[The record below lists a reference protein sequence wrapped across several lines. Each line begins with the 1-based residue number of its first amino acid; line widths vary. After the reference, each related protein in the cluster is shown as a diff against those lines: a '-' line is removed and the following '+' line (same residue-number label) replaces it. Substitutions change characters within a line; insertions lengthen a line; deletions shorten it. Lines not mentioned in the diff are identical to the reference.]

1 MTSSM
6 HDEHAG
12 HGQVQHGADH
22 AAAPSDQPDHGAH
35 GGQPAIGGGINAMAA
50 SATLHCLTGCAIGEI
65 AGLIIGTAIGLS
77 TFATIALAVGLAFLF
92 GYTLSTLPL
101 VKAGLGFFG
110 ALGIVLAADT
120 LSIATMELV
129 DNAVMA
135 AIPGAMEAGLSNPV
149 FWLGMMVAL
158 TAAFIAAYPVNRYL
172 LSRGKGHALTHHYM
186 HGAQPVDWRR
196 FIPSLSSG
204 ALAAVIVAFMLGGL
218 VVAGASGLDTGGHSA
233 AADADAR
240 TVEVSMSDELT
251 FEPDEITVAP
261 GETVRFVVTN
271 TGESVHEFLIGD
283 EAAQAEF
290 EAEMSGS
297 DEMDHDTSSGVS
309 VDRGQTETFD
319 YTFGDTNE
327 AIFAGCHEPGHYE
340 GGMVAT
346 ITVSD

>member
-1 MTSSM
+1 M
-6 HDEHAG
+6 HDQHADSRREQHPGDRDGALRDQEHQG
-12 HGQVQHGADH
+12 PHHEQQGMG
-22 AAAPSDQPDHGAH
+22 SS
-35 GGQPAIGGGINAMAA
+35 INAMAA

-65 AGLIIGTAIGLS
+65 LGLIIGTAIGLS

-327 AIFAGCHEPGHYE
+327 AIFAGCHEPGHYV